1 MSTIELKQEVHG
13 FIEQADD
20 IILKKIYALLKP
32 SMEQVKLTDEQKKE
46 LQNRKVNHLSGE
58 SKSYTLQEVK
68 QLLKTSKK

>member
-32 SMEQVKLTDEQKKE
+32 NMEQVKLTDEQKKE
-46 LQNRKVNHLSGE
+46 LQKRKVNHLSGE